1 MKAAGGLVG
10 IAPPRRRGDRRAPWL
25 HGLPPHLLLPR
36 TPSQQAAL
44 NALTI
49 AMMKVFLL
57 LAAAVG
63 VSAQKAE
70 IEALEDKYVAA

>member
-1 MKAAGGLVG
+1 
-10 IAPPRRRGDRRAPWL
+10 
-25 HGLPPHLLLPR
+25 
-36 TPSQQAAL
+36 
-44 NALTI
+44 
-49 AMMKVFLL
+49 MMKVFLL